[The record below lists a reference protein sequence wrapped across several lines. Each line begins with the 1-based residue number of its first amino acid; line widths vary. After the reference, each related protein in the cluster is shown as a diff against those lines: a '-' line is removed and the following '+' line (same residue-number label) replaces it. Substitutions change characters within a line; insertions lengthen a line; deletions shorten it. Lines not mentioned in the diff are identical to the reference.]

1 MSISS
6 QDILESGIGNIGV
19 GAIRTAVAAGR
30 MEMAPDIIE
39 KIQTRQITK
48 GDVLTYAEVT
58 AILGAK
64 QTATLLPYAR
74 PNSLSDIVLEFDAET
89 EKGVIEV
96 KAFVKA
102 KGPVG
107 VQMEAMMAVS
117 LACLTIF
124 EMCKS
129 ESQEIRIRDIELLS
143 KTGGESG
150 DFRRN

>member
-1 MSISS
+1 
-6 QDILESGIGNIGV
+6 
-19 GAIRTAVAAGR
+19 
-30 MEMAPDIIE
+30 
-39 KIQTRQITK
+39 
-48 GDVLTYAEVT
+48 
-58 AILGAK
+58 
-64 QTATLLPYAR
+64 TLLPYAR
-74 PNSLSDIVLEFDAET
+74 PNSLSDIVVEFDANAESG
-89 EKGVIEV
+89 EIQV
-96 KAFVKA
+96 KSFVKA

-143 KTGGESG
+143 KTGGDSG